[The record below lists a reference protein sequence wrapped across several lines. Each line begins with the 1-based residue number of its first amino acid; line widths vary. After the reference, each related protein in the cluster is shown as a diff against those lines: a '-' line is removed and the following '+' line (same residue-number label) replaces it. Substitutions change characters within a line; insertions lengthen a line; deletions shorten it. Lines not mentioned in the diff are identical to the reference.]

1 MDGPNKK
8 IEVFEKAFFE
18 DESELSF
25 RISKARTL
33 ESKLHGHFEFQNQ
46 FTLDLTPK
54 KLDNR
59 TAVRVARV
67 TLTVFGIELNDDI
80 NSYS

>member
-33 ESKLHGHFEFQNQ
+33 ESKLHGYFEFQNQ

-54 KLDNR
+54 KLDDR
-59 TAVRVARV
+59 TAVLGRS
-67 TLTVFGIELNDDI
+67 GWPG
-80 NSYS
+80 